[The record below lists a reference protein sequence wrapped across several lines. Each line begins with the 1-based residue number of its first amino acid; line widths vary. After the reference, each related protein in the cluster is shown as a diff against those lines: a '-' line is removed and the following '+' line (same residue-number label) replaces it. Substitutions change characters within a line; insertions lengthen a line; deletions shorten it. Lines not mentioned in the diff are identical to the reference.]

1 MMARRL
7 SLTRRLDL
15 RPDLICIALAF
26 ASTGMSCNQ
35 NTVEV
40 PPVATGTQAAAPAS
54 SASDTAAGKTFQV
67 RFETTKGNFVVEV
80 HPDWAPNGAARFREL
95 VEVGFY
101 DKCRFFRVIPGF
113 MVQWGMNGDPK
124 VHAPWSE
131 NTIQDDPVIKSNLRG
146 YLTFAKTGMPNSRS
160 TQLFINFG
168 DNSRLDADGF
178 APFAVV
184 TEGMDVVDS
193 INAEYRESPGQ
204 DFIRQ
209 LGNEYLKQNFPRLD
223 FITKASLVETGNKPA
238 EAAVD
243 PSGGAAQ

>member
-1 MMARRL
+1 MARQLPLHRQL
-7 SLTRRLDL
+7 NL

-26 ASTGMSCNQ
+26 ASTGMSCSQ
-35 NTVEV
+35 NTEEV
-40 PPVATGTQAAAPAS
+40 PPVPTGTREAAPA
-54 SASDTAAGKTFQV
+54 ASVPETASGKTFQV
-67 RFETTKGNFVVEV
+67 QFETTKGNFTVEV
-80 HPDWAPNGAARFREL
+80 HPDWAPIGAARFREL
-95 VEVGFY
+95 VSVGFY
-101 DKCRFFRVIPGF
+101 DGCRFFRVLPGF

-146 YLTFAKTGMPNSRS
+146 YLTFAKTGRPNSRS

-193 INAEYRESPGQ
+193 INAEYRESPDQ
-204 DFIRQ
+204 NFIRQ
-209 LGNEYLKQNFPRLD
+209 LGNEYLKQSFPRLD
-223 FITKASLVETGNKPA
+223 SITKASLIETGEPAADLPA
-238 EAAVD
+238 ETATRN
-243 PSGGAAQ
+243 